1 MDGVEVTTLF
11 DLFPELP
18 AAIQAAVR
26 RAVRKA
32 AFDIQADA
40 MRGAPVDTGFLKN
53 SIYVVTEGS
62 SNYERATIRAGK
74 KSGGAEML
82 PEVDP
87 PPDKMTAYIAV
98 GADYGV
104 YVEFG
109 TVNMAA
115 QPYLTPAA
123 EWVRPQFIAALKEIE
138 KLLPL
143 GGALGGIGA
152 EIDTI

>member
-11 DLFPELP
+11 NLFPELP
-18 AAIQAAVR
+18 AAIQTAVK

-40 MRGAPVDTGFLKN
+40 MRGAAVDTGFLKN

-62 SNYERATIRAGK
+62 SNYERAAIRAGK
-74 KSGGAEML
+74 KSDAEML

-87 PPDKMTAYIAV
+87 PPDKMTAYVAV

-109 TVNMAA
+109 TINMAA